1 MQPRKEAGNGPSAY
15 SPPLADAPFASKI
28 TLALES
34 GIVHVARV
42 LPVGGTS
49 SYMSDSSPVAGILE
63 IHDKGYGF
71 LRKPERGSAPTPQ
84 DVFVPPDMI
93 KRNGLRDGVQLS
105 GVSVANGRGPQ
116 LIELQQ
122 VNERAVDLYR
132 DQLPFE
138 ELTTI
143 NPNRWIKLENGP
155 DKLSSRVID
164 LMTPI
169 GHGQRGL
176 IVASPRSG
184 KTMLMQAIA
193 DSVLTNSPDT
203 FLMIVLVDERPEEV
217 TDFRQFLA
225 GRGELW
231 SSSNDQENA
240 SHVRLSK
247 LVIERAK
254 RLVES
259 GRDVFILMD
268 SITRLGRAFN
278 VGSKGN
284 TMSGGISSRALEIPR
299 KIFAAARQTEEA
311 GALTIVATA
320 LIDTGSR
327 MDEVIFQEFKG
338 TGNMEIVLDRRLA
351 EARVYPAIDIE
362 KSGTRR
368 EELLLPKAMLE
379 KVTTIRRGLHGLPVQ
394 AQMERLLMILKK
406 FPDNKA
412 ALEQLPSRPA
422 A

>member
-1 MQPRKEAGNGPSAY
+1 
-15 SPPLADAPFASKI
+15 
-28 TLALES
+28 
-34 GIVHVARV
+34 
-42 LPVGGTS
+42 
-49 SYMSDSSPVAGILE
+49 MSDSSPVAGILE

-71 LRKPERGSAPTPQ
+71 LRRPERGSAPTPQ

-93 KRNGLRDGVQLS
+93 KRNGLRDGVQLA
-105 GVSVANGRGPQ
+105 GVSS
-116 LIELQQ
+116 I
-122 VNERAVDLYR
+122 DLYR

-155 DKLSSRVID
+155 DKLSARVMD

-203 FLMIVLVDERPEEV
+203 FLMIVLIDERPEEV

-338 TGNMEIVLDRRLA
+338 TGNMEIVLDRRLS

-368 EELLLPKAMLE
+368 EELLLPKTILDR
-379 KVTTIRRGLHGLPVQ
+379 VTTIRRGLHGLPVQ

-406 FPDNKA
+406 FPDNKT
-412 ALEQLPSRPA
+412 ALEQLPARPA
-422 A
+422 T

>member
-1 MQPRKEAGNGPSAY
+1 
-15 SPPLADAPFASKI
+15 
-28 TLALES
+28 
-34 GIVHVARV
+34 
-42 LPVGGTS
+42 
-49 SYMSDSSPVAGILE
+49 
-63 IHDKGYGF
+63 
-71 LRKPERGSAPTPQ
+71 
-84 DVFVPPDMI
+84 MI
-93 KRNGLRDGVQLS
+93 KRNALRDGVQLS
-105 GVSVANGRGPQ
+105 GVSISNGRGPQ

-122 VNERAVDLYR
+122 VNDRAIDLYR

-143 NPNRWIKLENGP
+143 NPNRWIQLENGA
-155 DKLSSRVID
+155 DKLSTRVLD
-164 LMTPI
+164 LMTPV

-193 DSVLTNSPDT
+193 DGVLINSPDT
-203 FLMIVLVDERPEEV
+203 FVMIVLIDERPEEV

-225 GRGELW
+225 GRGEIW

-240 SHVRLSK
+240 SHVRLAK

-259 GRDVFILMD
+259 GLDVFILLD

-284 TMSGGISSRALEIPR
+284 TMSGGISARALEIPR

-351 EARVYPAIDIE
+351 EARVYPSIDIE

-368 EELLLPKAMLE
+368 EELLLPKNILD

-406 FPDNKA
+406 FPDNKS
-412 ALEQLPSRPA
+412 ALEQLPARTVT
-422 A
+422 

>member
-1 MQPRKEAGNGPSAY
+1 MGNLTPC
-15 SPPLADAPFASKI
+15 LA
-28 TLALES
+28 
-34 GIVHVARV
+34 
-42 LPVGGTS
+42 PVGVGRFPS
-49 SYMSDSSPVAGILE
+49 FPMSDSSPVAGILE

-71 LRKPERGSAPTPQ
+71 LRRPERGSAPTPQ

-93 KRNGLRDGVQLS
+93 KRNALRDGVQLS
-105 GVSVANGRGPQ
+105 GLSISNGRGPQ
-116 LIELQQ
+116 LVELQQ
-122 VNERAVDLYR
+122 VNERAIDLYR

-143 NPNRWIKLENGP
+143 NPNRWIKLENGA
-155 DKLSSRVID
+155 DKLSTRVLD

-193 DSVLTNSPDT
+193 DGVLMNSPDT
-203 FLMIVLVDERPEEV
+203 FVMIVLIDERPEEV

-225 GRGELW
+225 GRGEIW

-240 SHVRLSK
+240 SHVRLAK

-259 GRDVFILMD
+259 GRDVFILLD

-351 EARVYPAIDIE
+351 EARVYPSIDIE

-368 EELLLPKAMLE
+368 EELLLPKSILD

-406 FPDNKA
+406 FPDNKS
-412 ALEQLPSRPA
+412 ALEQLPARPA

>member
-1 MQPRKEAGNGPSAY
+1 
-15 SPPLADAPFASKI
+15 
-28 TLALES
+28 
-34 GIVHVARV
+34 V
-42 LPVGGTS
+42 L
-49 SYMSDSSPVAGILE
+49 
-63 IHDKGYGF
+63 
-71 LRKPERGSAPTPQ
+71 
-84 DVFVPPDMI
+84 
-93 KRNGLRDGVQLS
+93 
-105 GVSVANGRGPQ
+105 
-116 LIELQQ
+116 
-122 VNERAVDLYR
+122 
-132 DQLPFE
+132 
-138 ELTTI
+138 
-143 NPNRWIKLENGP
+143 
-155 DKLSSRVID
+155 D
-164 LMTPI
+164 LMTPV

-193 DSVLTNSPDT
+193 DGVLINSPDT
-203 FLMIVLVDERPEEV
+203 FVMIVLIDERPEEV

-225 GRGELW
+225 GRGEIW

-240 SHVRLSK
+240 SHVRLAK

-259 GRDVFILMD
+259 GRDVFILLD

-284 TMSGGISSRALEIPR
+284 TMSGGISARALEIPR

-351 EARVYPAIDIE
+351 EARVYPSIDIE

-368 EELLLPKAMLE
+368 EELLLPKNILD

-406 FPDNKA
+406 FPDNKS
-412 ALEQLPSRPA
+412 ALEQLPARTVT
-422 A
+422 

>member
-1 MQPRKEAGNGPSAY
+1 
-15 SPPLADAPFASKI
+15 
-28 TLALES
+28 
-34 GIVHVARV
+34 
-42 LPVGGTS
+42 
-49 SYMSDSSPVAGILE
+49 MSDSSPVAGILE

-71 LRKPERGSAPTPQ
+71 LRRPERGSAPTPQ

-105 GVSVANGRGPQ
+105 GISISNGRGPQ
-116 LIELQQ
+116 LVELQRI
-122 VNERAVDLYR
+122 NERAIDLYR

-143 NPNRWIKLENGP
+143 NPNRWIQLEVGA
-155 DKLSSRVID
+155 DKLSPRVLD

-176 IVASPRSG
+176 IVAPPRSG

-193 DSVLTNSPDT
+193 DSVLINSPDT
-203 FLMIVLVDERPEEV
+203 FVMIVLVDERPEEV

-225 GRGELW
+225 GRGEIW
-231 SSSNDQENA
+231 SSSNDSENA
-240 SHVRLSK
+240 SHVRLAK

-254 RLVES
+254 RLVEA
-259 GRDVFILMD
+259 GRDVFILLD

-278 VGSKGN
+278 QGAKGN
-284 TMSGGISSRALEIPR
+284 TMSGGISARALEIPR

-320 LIDTGSR
+320 LVETGSR
-327 MDEVIFQEFKG
+327 MDEIIFQEFKG

-368 EELLLPKAMLE
+368 EELLLPKGILD

-406 FPDNKA
+406 FPDNKS
-412 ALEQLPSRPA
+412 ALEQLPSRHVS
-422 A
+422 

>member
-1 MQPRKEAGNGPSAY
+1 
-15 SPPLADAPFASKI
+15 
-28 TLALES
+28 
-34 GIVHVARV
+34 
-42 LPVGGTS
+42 
-49 SYMSDSSPVAGILE
+49 MSDSSPVAGILE

-71 LRKPERGSAPTPQ
+71 LRRPERGSAPTPQ

-93 KRNGLRDGVQLS
+93 KRNGLRDGVQLA
-105 GVSVANGRGPQ
+105 GVSISNGRGPQ

-122 VNERAVDLYR
+122 VNERSIDLYR

-155 DKLSSRVID
+155 DKLSARVMD

-203 FLMIVLVDERPEEV
+203 FLMIVLIDERPEEV

-338 TGNMEIVLDRRLA
+338 TGNMEIVLDRRLS

-368 EELLLPKAMLE
+368 EELLLPKTILDR
-379 KVTTIRRGLHGLPVQ
+379 VTTIRRGLHGLPVQ

-406 FPDNKA
+406 FPDNKT
-412 ALEQLPSRPA
+412 ALEQLPARPA
-422 A
+422 T

>member
-1 MQPRKEAGNGPSAY
+1 
-15 SPPLADAPFASKI
+15 
-28 TLALES
+28 
-34 GIVHVARV
+34 V
-42 LPVGGTS
+42 LPVGGTFS
-49 SYMSDSSPVAGILE
+49 LMSDSSPVAGILE

-93 KRNGLRDGVQLS
+93 KRNALRDGVQLS
-105 GVSVANGRGPQ
+105 GISVSNGRGPQ

-122 VNERAVDLYR
+122 VNDRAIDLYR

-143 NPNRWIKLENGP
+143 NPNRWIKLETGA
-155 DKLSSRVID
+155 DKLSARVLD

-193 DSVLTNSPDT
+193 DAVLINSPDT
-203 FLMIVLVDERPEEV
+203 FVMIVLIDERPEEV

-225 GRGELW
+225 GRGEIW

-240 SHVRLSK
+240 SHVRLAK

-259 GRDVFILMD
+259 GRDVFILLD

-351 EARVYPAIDIE
+351 EARVYPSIDIE

-368 EELLLPKAMLE
+368 EELLLPKAILD

-406 FPDNKA
+406 FPDNKT
-412 ALEQLPSRPA
+412 ALEQLPARPA
-422 A
+422 T

>member
-1 MQPRKEAGNGPSAY
+1 
-15 SPPLADAPFASKI
+15 
-28 TLALES
+28 
-34 GIVHVARV
+34 
-42 LPVGGTS
+42 
-49 SYMSDSSPVAGILE
+49 MSDSSPVAGILE

-105 GVSVANGRGPQ
+105 GVSIANGRGPQ

-122 VNERAVDLYR
+122 VNERSLDLYR

-143 NPNRWIKLENGP
+143 NPNRWIKLENGA
-155 DKLSSRVID
+155 DKLSARVMD

-240 SHVRLSK
+240 SHVRLSR

-338 TGNMEIVLDRRLA
+338 TGNMEIVLDRRLS

-368 EELLLPKAMLE
+368 EELLLRKDLLE

-406 FPDNKA
+406 FPDNKT
-412 ALEQLPSRPA
+412 ALEQLPARPTTT
-422 A
+422 

>member
-1 MQPRKEAGNGPSAY
+1 
-15 SPPLADAPFASKI
+15 
-28 TLALES
+28 
-34 GIVHVARV
+34 
-42 LPVGGTS
+42 
-49 SYMSDSSPVAGILE
+49 MSDSSPVAGILE

-71 LRKPERGSAPTPQ
+71 LRRPERGSAPTPQ

-93 KRNGLRDGVQLS
+93 KRNALRDGVQLS
-105 GVSVANGRGPQ
+105 GMSIANGRGPQ

-143 NPNRWIKLENGP
+143 NPNRWIQLENGA
-155 DKLSSRVID
+155 DKLSTRVLD

-176 IVASPRSG
+176 IVSSPRSG

-193 DSVLTNSPDT
+193 DGVLINSPDT
-203 FLMIVLVDERPEEV
+203 FVMIVLIDERPEEV

-225 GRGELW
+225 GRGEIW

-240 SHVRLSK
+240 SHVRLAK

-259 GRDVFILMD
+259 GRDVFILLD

-284 TMSGGISSRALEIPR
+284 TMSGGISARALEIPR

-351 EARVYPAIDIE
+351 EARVYPSIDIE

-368 EELLLPKAMLE
+368 EELLLPKAILD

-406 FPDNKA
+406 FPDNKS
-412 ALEQLPSRPA
+412 ALEQLPARTA
-422 A
+422 T

>member
-1 MQPRKEAGNGPSAY
+1 
-15 SPPLADAPFASKI
+15 
-28 TLALES
+28 
-34 GIVHVARV
+34 V
-42 LPVGGTS
+42 LPVGGTFS
-49 SYMSDSSPVAGILE
+49 LMSDSSPVAGILE

-93 KRNGLRDGVQLS
+93 KRNALRDGVQLS
-105 GVSVANGRGPQ
+105 GVSISNGRGPQ

-122 VNERAVDLYR
+122 VNERAIDLYR

-143 NPNRWIKLENGP
+143 NPNRWVQLENGA
-155 DKLSSRVID
+155 DKLSTRVLD

-193 DSVLTNSPDT
+193 DGVLMNSPDT
-203 FLMIVLVDERPEEV
+203 FVMIVLIDERPEEV

-225 GRGELW
+225 GRGEIW

-240 SHVRLSK
+240 SHVRLAK

-259 GRDVFILMD
+259 GRDVFILLD

-284 TMSGGISSRALEIPR
+284 TMSGGISARALEIPR

-351 EARVYPAIDIE
+351 EARVYPSIDIE

-368 EELLLPKAMLE
+368 EELLLPKAILD

-406 FPDNKA
+406 FPDNKS
-412 ALEQLPSRPA
+412 ALEQLPARTVT
-422 A
+422 

>member
-1 MQPRKEAGNGPSAY
+1 
-15 SPPLADAPFASKI
+15 
-28 TLALES
+28 
-34 GIVHVARV
+34 
-42 LPVGGTS
+42 
-49 SYMSDSSPVAGILE
+49 MSDSSPVAGILE

-93 KRNGLRDGVQLS
+93 KRNALRDGVQLS
-105 GVSVANGRGPQ
+105 GISISNGRGPQ

-122 VNERAVDLYR
+122 VNERAIDLYR

-143 NPNRWIKLENGP
+143 NPNRWIKLENGAE
-155 DKLSSRVID
+155 KLSTRVLD

-193 DSVLTNSPDT
+193 DGVLMNSPDT
-203 FLMIVLVDERPEEV
+203 FVMIVLIDERPEEV

-225 GRGELW
+225 GRGEIW

-240 SHVRLSK
+240 SHVRLAK

-259 GRDVFILMD
+259 GRDVFILLD

-338 TGNMEIVLDRRLA
+338 TGNMEILLDRRLA
-351 EARVYPAIDIE
+351 EARVYPSIDIE

-368 EELLLPKAMLE
+368 EELLLKKDVLD
-379 KVTTIRRGLHGLPVQ
+379 KVTTIRRGLHGISPQ
-394 AQMERLLMILKK
+394 AQMEYLLKSLKK
-406 FPDNKA
+406 YPDNKS
-412 ALEQLPSRPA
+412 ALEQLPSRTA
-422 A
+422 V

>member
-1 MQPRKEAGNGPSAY
+1 
-15 SPPLADAPFASKI
+15 
-28 TLALES
+28 
-34 GIVHVARV
+34 
-42 LPVGGTS
+42 
-49 SYMSDSSPVAGILE
+49 MSDSSPVAGILE

-71 LRKPERGSAPTPQ
+71 LRRPERGSAPTPQ

-93 KRNGLRDGVQLS
+93 KRNGLRDGVQLA

-122 VNERAVDLYR
+122 INERSPDLYR

-143 NPNRWIKLENGP
+143 NPNRWIKLENGA
-155 DKLSSRVID
+155 DKLSARVMD

-193 DSVLTNSPDT
+193 DSVLTHSPDT
-203 FLMIVLVDERPEEV
+203 FLMIVLIDERPEEV
-217 TDFRQFLA
+217 TDFRQFLS

-259 GRDVFILMD
+259 GRDVFILLD

-338 TGNMEIVLDRRLA
+338 TGNMEIVLDRRLS

-368 EELLLPKAMLE
+368 EELLLPKAVLE
-379 KVTTIRRGLHGLPVQ
+379 KVTIIRRGLHGLPVQ

-406 FPDNKA
+406 FPDNKT
-412 ALEQLPSRPA
+412 ALEQLPSRPVS
-422 A
+422 

>member
-1 MQPRKEAGNGPSAY
+1 
-15 SPPLADAPFASKI
+15 
-28 TLALES
+28 
-34 GIVHVARV
+34 
-42 LPVGGTS
+42 
-49 SYMSDSSPVAGILE
+49 
-63 IHDKGYGF
+63 
-71 LRKPERGSAPTPQ
+71 
-84 DVFVPPDMI
+84 
-93 KRNGLRDGVQLS
+93 
-105 GVSVANGRGPQ
+105 
-116 LIELQQ
+116 
-122 VNERAVDLYR
+122 
-132 DQLPFE
+132 
-138 ELTTI
+138 
-143 NPNRWIKLENGP
+143 
-155 DKLSSRVID
+155 
-164 LMTPI
+164 
-169 GHGQRGL
+169 
-176 IVASPRSG
+176 
-184 KTMLMQAIA
+184 
-193 DSVLTNSPDT
+193 
-203 FLMIVLVDERPEEV
+203 MIVLIDERPEEV

-225 GRGELW
+225 GRGEIW

-240 SHVRLSK
+240 SHVRLAK

-259 GRDVFILMD
+259 GRDVFILLD

-284 TMSGGISSRALEIPR
+284 TMSGGISARALEIPR

-351 EARVYPAIDIE
+351 EARVYPSIDIE

-368 EELLLPKAMLE
+368 EELLLPKAILD

-406 FPDNKA
+406 FPDNKS
-412 ALEQLPSRPA
+412 ALEQLPARTA
-422 A
+422 T

>member
-1 MQPRKEAGNGPSAY
+1 
-15 SPPLADAPFASKI
+15 
-28 TLALES
+28 
-34 GIVHVARV
+34 
-42 LPVGGTS
+42 
-49 SYMSDSSPVAGILE
+49 MSDSSPVAGILE

-105 GVSVANGRGPQ
+105 GVSVSNGRGPQ

-122 VNERAVDLYR
+122 INERAIDIYR
-132 DQLPFE
+132 EQLPFE

-143 NPNRWIKLENGP
+143 NPNRWIKLENGA
-155 DKLSSRVID
+155 DKLSARVLD

-193 DSVLTNSPDT
+193 DSVLCNSPDT
-203 FLMIVLVDERPEEV
+203 FVMIVLIDERPEEV
-217 TDFRQFLA
+217 TDFRQFL
-225 GRGELW
+225 GSRGEIW

-240 SHVRLSK
+240 SHVRLAK
-247 LVIERAK
+247 LVIERAR

-259 GRDVFILMD
+259 GRDVFMLLD

-278 VGSKGN
+278 QGAKGN

-299 KIFAAARQTEEA
+299 KFFASARQTEEA

-351 EARVYPAIDIE
+351 EARVYPSIDIE

-368 EELLLPKAMLE
+368 EELLLPKAILD
-379 KVTTIRRGLHGLPVQ
+379 KVTTIRRGLHGLPVA

-406 FPDNKA
+406 FPDNKS
-412 ALEQLPSRPA
+412 ALDQLPARPA
-422 A
+422 V

>member
-1 MQPRKEAGNGPSAY
+1 
-15 SPPLADAPFASKI
+15 
-28 TLALES
+28 
-34 GIVHVARV
+34 V
-42 LPVGGTS
+42 LPVGGAFS
-49 SYMSDSSPVAGILE
+49 LMSDSSPVAGILE

-71 LRKPERGSAPTPQ
+71 LRRPERGSAPTPQ

-93 KRNGLRDGVQLS
+93 KRNALRDGVQLS
-105 GVSVANGRGPQ
+105 GISVANGRGPQ

-122 VNERAVDLYR
+122 VNDRSIDLYR

-143 NPNRWIKLENGP
+143 NPNRWIKLETGA
-155 DKLSSRVID
+155 DKLSARVLD

-176 IVASPRSG
+176 IVSSPRSG

-193 DSVLTNSPDT
+193 DAVLINSPDT
-203 FLMIVLVDERPEEV
+203 FVMIVLVDERPEEV

-240 SHVRLSK
+240 SHVRLAK

-259 GRDVFILMD
+259 GRDVFILLD

-351 EARVYPAIDIE
+351 EARVYPSIDIE

-368 EELLLPKAMLE
+368 EELLLKPAILD
-379 KVTTIRRGLHGLPVQ
+379 KVTIIRRGLHGLPVQ
-394 AQMERLLMILKK
+394 AQMERLLGILKQC
-406 FPDNKA
+406 PDNKT
-412 ALEQLPSRPA
+412 ALEKLPARPA
-422 A
+422 S

>member
-1 MQPRKEAGNGPSAY
+1 
-15 SPPLADAPFASKI
+15 
-28 TLALES
+28 
-34 GIVHVARV
+34 
-42 LPVGGTS
+42 
-49 SYMSDSSPVAGILE
+49 MSDSSPVAGILE

-71 LRKPERGSAPTPQ
+71 LRRPERGSAPTPQ

-93 KRNGLRDGVQLS
+93 KRNALRDGVQLS
-105 GVSVANGRGPQ
+105 GISVSNGRGPQ

-122 VNERAVDLYR
+122 VNDRAIDLYR

-143 NPNRWIKLENGP
+143 NPNRWIKLENGA
-155 DKLSSRVID
+155 DKLSTRVLD
-164 LMTPI
+164 LMTPV

-193 DSVLTNSPDT
+193 DGVLINSPDT
-203 FLMIVLVDERPEEV
+203 FVMIVLIDERPEEV

-225 GRGELW
+225 GRGEIW

-240 SHVRLSK
+240 SHVRLAK

-259 GRDVFILMD
+259 GRDVFILLD

-284 TMSGGISSRALEIPR
+284 TMSGGISARALEIPR

-351 EARVYPAIDIE
+351 EARVYPSIDIE

-368 EELLLPKAMLE
+368 EELLLSKNILD

-406 FPDNKA
+406 FPDNKS
-412 ALEQLPSRPA
+412 ALEQLPARPA

>member
-1 MQPRKEAGNGPSAY
+1 
-15 SPPLADAPFASKI
+15 
-28 TLALES
+28 
-34 GIVHVARV
+34 
-42 LPVGGTS
+42 
-49 SYMSDSSPVAGILE
+49 MSDSSPVAGILE

-71 LRKPERGSAPTPQ
+71 LRRPERGSAPTPQ

-105 GVSVANGRGPQ
+105 GLSIANGRGPQ

-122 VNERAVDLYR
+122 VNERAIDLYR

-143 NPNRWIKLENGP
+143 NPNRWIKLETNA
-155 DKLSSRVID
+155 DKLSPRVMD

-184 KTMLMQAIA
+184 KTMLMQSIA
-193 DSVLTNSPDT
+193 DAVLVNSPDT

-240 SHVRLSK
+240 SHVRLAR

-259 GRDVFILMD
+259 GRDVFILLD

-278 VGSKGN
+278 AGAKGN

-368 EELLLPKAMLE
+368 EELLLPKAILD

-406 FPDNKA
+406 FPDNKT
-412 ALEQLPSRPA
+412 ALEQLPARPA
-422 A
+422 T

>member
-1 MQPRKEAGNGPSAY
+1 
-15 SPPLADAPFASKI
+15 
-28 TLALES
+28 
-34 GIVHVARV
+34 
-42 LPVGGTS
+42 
-49 SYMSDSSPVAGILE
+49 MSDSSPVAGILE

-71 LRKPERGSAPTPQ
+71 LRRPERGSAPTPQ

-93 KRNGLRDGVQLS
+93 KRNGLRDGVQLA
-105 GVSVANGRGPQ
+105 GISVANGRGPQ

-122 VNERAVDLYR
+122 VNERPLDLYR

-143 NPNRWIKLENGP
+143 NPNRWLKLENGA
-155 DKLSSRVID
+155 DKLSARVMD

-203 FLMIVLVDERPEEV
+203 FLMIVLIDERPEEV

-225 GRGELW
+225 GRGEIW

-351 EARVYPAIDIE
+351 EARVYPSIDIE

-368 EELLLPKAMLE
+368 EELLLPKNILDR
-379 KVTTIRRGLHGLPVQ
+379 VTTIRRGLHGLPVQ

-406 FPDNKA
+406 FPDNKS

-422 A
+422 T

>member
-1 MQPRKEAGNGPSAY
+1 M
-15 SPPLADAPFASKI
+15 
-28 TLALES
+28 
-34 GIVHVARV
+34 
-42 LPVGGTS
+42 LPVGGTFS
-49 SYMSDSSPVAGILE
+49 LMSDSSPVAGILE

-71 LRKPERGSAPTPQ
+71 LRRPERGSAPTPQ

-93 KRNGLRDGVQLS
+93 KRNALRDGVQLS
-105 GVSVANGRGPQ
+105 GVSVSNGRGPQ

-122 VNERAVDLYR
+122 VNERAIELYR

-143 NPNRWIKLENGP
+143 NPNRWIKLETGA
-155 DKLSSRVID
+155 DKLSARVLD

-193 DSVLTNSPDT
+193 DAVLTNSPDT
-203 FLMIVLVDERPEEV
+203 FVMIVLIDERPEEV

-225 GRGELW
+225 GRGEIW

-240 SHVRLSK
+240 SHVRLAK

-259 GRDVFILMD
+259 GRDVFILLD

-284 TMSGGISSRALEIPR
+284 TMSGGISARALEIPR
-299 KIFAAARQTEEA
+299 RIFAAARQTEEA

-351 EARVYPAIDIE
+351 EARVYPSIDIE

-368 EELLLPKAMLE
+368 EELLLPKAILD
-379 KVTTIRRGLHGLPVQ
+379 KVTIIRRGLHGLPVQ

-406 FPDNKA
+406 FPDNKT
-412 ALEQLPSRPA
+412 ALEQLPARPA
-422 A
+422 T

>member
-1 MQPRKEAGNGPSAY
+1 LHEYCPSAVRF
-15 SPPLADAPFASKI
+15 LI
-28 TLALES
+28 
-34 GIVHVARV
+34 
-42 LPVGGTS
+42 
-49 SYMSDSSPVAGILE
+49 MSDSSPVAGILE

-84 DVFVPPDMI
+84 DIFVPPDMI

-105 GVSVANGRGPQ
+105 GISVANGRGPQ

-122 VNERAVDLYR
+122 INERAIDLYR

-143 NPNRWIKLENGP
+143 NPNRWIKLETGA
-155 DKLSSRVID
+155 DKLSARVLD

-176 IVASPRSG
+176 IVSSPRSG

-193 DSVLTNSPDT
+193 DAVLINSPDT
-203 FLMIVLVDERPEEV
+203 FVMIVLIDERPEEV

-225 GRGELW
+225 GRGEIW

-240 SHVRLSK
+240 SHVRLAK

-259 GRDVFILMD
+259 GRDVFILLD

-299 KIFAAARQTEEA
+299 RIFAAARQTEEA

-351 EARVYPAIDIE
+351 EARVYPSIDIE

-368 EELLLPKAMLE
+368 EELLLPKAILD
-379 KVTTIRRGLHGLPVQ
+379 KVTIIRRGLHGLPVQ

-406 FPDNKA
+406 FNDNKT
-412 ALEQLPSRPA
+412 ALEQLPARPA
-422 A
+422 T

>member
-1 MQPRKEAGNGPSAY
+1 
-15 SPPLADAPFASKI
+15 
-28 TLALES
+28 
-34 GIVHVARV
+34 
-42 LPVGGTS
+42 
-49 SYMSDSSPVAGILE
+49 
-63 IHDKGYGF
+63 
-71 LRKPERGSAPTPQ
+71 
-84 DVFVPPDMI
+84 MI

-105 GVSVANGRGPQ
+105 GVSIANGRGPQ

-122 VNERAVDLYR
+122 VNERPLDLYR

-143 NPNRWIKLENGP
+143 NPNRWIKLENGA
-155 DKLSSRVID
+155 DKLSARVMD

-240 SHVRLSK
+240 SHVRLAK

-338 TGNMEIVLDRRLA
+338 TGNMEIVLDRRLS

-368 EELLLPKAMLE
+368 EELLLPKAMLD

-406 FPDNKA
+406 FPDNKS
-412 ALEQLPSRPA
+412 ALEQLPARPVT
-422 A
+422 

>member
-1 MQPRKEAGNGPSAY
+1 
-15 SPPLADAPFASKI
+15 
-28 TLALES
+28 
-34 GIVHVARV
+34 
-42 LPVGGTS
+42 
-49 SYMSDSSPVAGILE
+49 MSDSSPVAGILE

-71 LRKPERGSAPTPQ
+71 LRRPERGSAPTPQ

-105 GVSVANGRGPQ
+105 GVSIANGRGPQ
-116 LIELQQ
+116 LVELQQ
-122 VNERAVDLYR
+122 VNERSLDLYR

-143 NPNRWIKLENGP
+143 NPNRWLKLENGA
-155 DKLSSRVID
+155 DKLSARVMD

-203 FLMIVLVDERPEEV
+203 FLMIVLIDERPEEV

-240 SHVRLSK
+240 SHVRLSR

-259 GRDVFILMD
+259 GRDVFILLD

-338 TGNMEIVLDRRLA
+338 TGNMEIVLDRRLS

-368 EELLLPKAMLE
+368 EELLLPKAILD
-379 KVTTIRRGLHGLPVQ
+379 KVTIIRRGLHGLPVQ

-406 FPDNKA
+406 FPDNKT
-412 ALEQLPSRPA
+412 ALEQLPARPTT
-422 A
+422 

>member
-1 MQPRKEAGNGPSAY
+1 
-15 SPPLADAPFASKI
+15 
-28 TLALES
+28 
-34 GIVHVARV
+34 
-42 LPVGGTS
+42 
-49 SYMSDSSPVAGILE
+49 MSDSSPVAGILE

-105 GVSVANGRGPQ
+105 GLSIANGRGPQ
-116 LIELQQ
+116 LVELQQ
-122 VNERAVDLYR
+122 INERAIDIYR

-143 NPNRWIKLENGP
+143 NPNRWLKLETRA
-155 DKLSSRVID
+155 DKLPARVMD

-193 DSVLTNSPDT
+193 DAVLTNSPDT

-240 SHVRLSK
+240 SHVRLSR

-338 TGNMEIVLDRRLA
+338 TGNMEIVLDRRLS

-368 EELLLPKAMLE
+368 EELLLPKPILD
-379 KVTTIRRGLHGLPVQ
+379 KVTIIRRGLHGLPVQ

-406 FPDNKA
+406 FNDNKS
-412 ALEQLPSRPA
+412 ALEQLPARPA
-422 A
+422 S

>member
-1 MQPRKEAGNGPSAY
+1 
-15 SPPLADAPFASKI
+15 
-28 TLALES
+28 
-34 GIVHVARV
+34 
-42 LPVGGTS
+42 
-49 SYMSDSSPVAGILE
+49 MSDSSPVAGILE

-71 LRKPERGSAPTPQ
+71 LRRPERGSAPTPQ

-105 GVSVANGRGPQ
+105 GLSIANGRGPQ
-116 LIELQQ
+116 LVELQQ
-122 VNERAVDLYR
+122 INERAVDIYR

-143 NPNRWIKLENGP
+143 NPNRWIKLETRA
-155 DKLSSRVID
+155 DKLSARVMD

-176 IVASPRSG
+176 IVASPRTG

-193 DSVLTNSPDT
+193 DAVLNNSPDT
-203 FLMIVLVDERPEEV
+203 FLMIVLIDERPEEV

-338 TGNMEIVLDRRLA
+338 TGNMEIVLDRRLS

-368 EELLLPKAMLE
+368 EELLLPKPILD
-379 KVTTIRRGLHGLPVQ
+379 KVTIIRRGLHGLPVQ

-406 FPDNKA
+406 FNDNKS
-412 ALEQLPSRPA
+412 ALEQLPARPA
-422 A
+422 S

>member
-1 MQPRKEAGNGPSAY
+1 
-15 SPPLADAPFASKI
+15 
-28 TLALES
+28 
-34 GIVHVARV
+34 
-42 LPVGGTS
+42 
-49 SYMSDSSPVAGILE
+49 MSDSSPVAGILE

-71 LRKPERGSAPTPQ
+71 LRRPERGSAPTPQ

-93 KRNGLRDGVQLS
+93 KRNALRDGVQLS
-105 GVSVANGRGPQ
+105 GMSISNGRGPQ
-116 LIELQQ
+116 LVELQQ
-122 VNERAVDLYR
+122 VNERAIDLYR

-143 NPNRWIKLENGP
+143 NPNRWIKLENGA
-155 DKLSSRVID
+155 DKLSTRVLD

-193 DSVLTNSPDT
+193 DGVLMNSPDT
-203 FLMIVLVDERPEEV
+203 FVMIVLIDERPEEV

-225 GRGELW
+225 GRGEIW

-240 SHVRLSK
+240 SHVRLAK

-259 GRDVFILMD
+259 GRDVFILLD

-351 EARVYPAIDIE
+351 EARVYPSIDIE

-368 EELLLPKAMLE
+368 EELLLPKAILD

-406 FPDNKA
+406 FPDNRS
-412 ALEQLPSRPA
+412 ALEQLPARPA
-422 A
+422 T

>member
-1 MQPRKEAGNGPSAY
+1 MGN
-15 SPPLADAPFASKI
+15 LASCIA
-28 TLALES
+28 
-34 GIVHVARV
+34 
-42 LPVGGTS
+42 PVGVVRFS
-49 SYMSDSSPVAGILE
+49 MSDSSPVAGILE

-93 KRNGLRDGVQLS
+93 KRNALRDGVQLS
-105 GVSVANGRGPQ
+105 GVSVSNGRGPQ

-122 VNERAVDLYR
+122 VNERAIDLYR

-143 NPNRWIKLENGP
+143 NPNRWIQLENGA
-155 DKLSSRVID
+155 DKLSTRVLD

-193 DSVLTNSPDT
+193 DGVLMNSPDT
-203 FLMIVLVDERPEEV
+203 FVMIVLIDERPEEV

-225 GRGELW
+225 GRGEIW

-240 SHVRLSK
+240 SHVRLAK

-259 GRDVFILMD
+259 GRDVFILLD

-351 EARVYPAIDIE
+351 EARVYPSIDIE

-368 EELLLPKAMLE
+368 EELLLPKGILD

-406 FPDNKA
+406 FPDNKS

-422 A
+422 T

>member
-1 MQPRKEAGNGPSAY
+1 
-15 SPPLADAPFASKI
+15 
-28 TLALES
+28 
-34 GIVHVARV
+34 
-42 LPVGGTS
+42 
-49 SYMSDSSPVAGILE
+49 MSDSSPVAGILE

-71 LRKPERGSAPTPQ
+71 LRRPERGSAPTPQ

-93 KRNGLRDGVQLS
+93 KRNALRDGVQLS
-105 GVSVANGRGPQ
+105 GVSISNGRGPQ
-116 LIELQQ
+116 LVELQQ
-122 VNERAVDLYR
+122 VNERAIELYR

-143 NPNRWIKLENGP
+143 NPNRLVTLSTGA
-155 DKLSSRVID
+155 DKLSARVLD

-193 DSVLTNSPDT
+193 EGVLVNSPDT
-203 FLMIVLVDERPEEV
+203 FVMIVLIDERPEEV

-240 SHVRLSK
+240 SHVRLAK

-259 GRDVFILMD
+259 GRDVFILLD

-351 EARVYPAIDIE
+351 EARVYPSIDIE

-368 EELLLPKAMLE
+368 EELLLSKGVLD

-406 FPDNKA
+406 FPDNKS
-412 ALEQLPSRPA
+412 ALEQLPTRPA
-422 A
+422 T

>member
-1 MQPRKEAGNGPSAY
+1 
-15 SPPLADAPFASKI
+15 
-28 TLALES
+28 
-34 GIVHVARV
+34 
-42 LPVGGTS
+42 
-49 SYMSDSSPVAGILE
+49 MSDSSPVAGILE

-71 LRKPERGSAPTPQ
+71 LRRPERGSAPTPQ

-105 GVSVANGRGPQ
+105 GVSIANGRGPQ

-122 VNERAVDLYR
+122 VNERSLDLYR

-143 NPNRWIKLENGP
+143 NPNRWLKLENGP
-155 DKLSSRVID
+155 DKLSSRVMD

-169 GHGQRGL
+169 G
-176 IVASPRSG
+176 
-184 KTMLMQAIA
+184 

-203 FLMIVLVDERPEEV
+203 FVMIVLIDERPEEV

-368 EELLLPKAMLE
+368 EELLLPKAILD

-412 ALEQLPSRPA
+412 ALEQLPARPA
-422 A
+422 T

>member
-1 MQPRKEAGNGPSAY
+1 
-15 SPPLADAPFASKI
+15 
-28 TLALES
+28 
-34 GIVHVARV
+34 
-42 LPVGGTS
+42 
-49 SYMSDSSPVAGILE
+49 MSDSSPVAGILE

-71 LRKPERGSAPTPQ
+71 LRRPERGSAPTPQ

-93 KRNGLRDGVQLS
+93 KRNALRDGVQLS
-105 GVSVANGRGPQ
+105 GLSIANGRGPQ

-122 VNERAVDLYR
+122 VNDRAVDMYR

-143 NPNRWIKLENGP
+143 NPNRWIKLENGA
-155 DKLSSRVID
+155 DKLSTRVLD

-176 IVASPRSG
+176 IVSSPRSG

-193 DSVLTNSPDT
+193 DGVLINSPDT
-203 FLMIVLVDERPEEV
+203 FVMIVLIDERPEEV

-225 GRGELW
+225 GRGEIW

-240 SHVRLSK
+240 SHVRLAK

-259 GRDVFILMD
+259 GRDVFILLD

-284 TMSGGISSRALEIPR
+284 TMSGGISARALEIPR

-351 EARVYPAIDIE
+351 EARVYPSIDIE

-368 EELLLPKAMLE
+368 EELLLKPAILD

-394 AQMERLLMILKK
+394 AQMERLLMILKQY
-406 FPDNKA
+406 PDNKS
-412 ALEQLPSRPA
+412 ALEKLPARTVT
-422 A
+422 

>member
-1 MQPRKEAGNGPSAY
+1 
-15 SPPLADAPFASKI
+15 
-28 TLALES
+28 
-34 GIVHVARV
+34 V
-42 LPVGGTS
+42 LPVGGTFS
-49 SYMSDSSPVAGILE
+49 LMSDSSPVAGILE

-71 LRKPERGSAPTPQ
+71 LRRPERGSAPTPQ

-93 KRNGLRDGVQLS
+93 KRNALRDGVQLS
-105 GVSVANGRGPQ
+105 GISVANGRGPQ

-122 VNERAVDLYR
+122 VNERAIDLYR

-143 NPNRWIKLENGP
+143 NPNRWIKLETGG
-155 DKLSSRVID
+155 DKLSARVLD

-176 IVASPRSG
+176 IVSSPRSG

-193 DSVLTNSPDT
+193 DAVLINSPDT
-203 FLMIVLVDERPEEV
+203 FVMIVLIDERPEEV

-225 GRGELW
+225 GRGEIW

-240 SHVRLSK
+240 SHVRLAK

-259 GRDVFILMD
+259 GRDVFILLD

-351 EARVYPAIDIE
+351 EARVYPSIDIE

-368 EELLLPKAMLE
+368 EELLLPKAILD

-406 FPDNKA
+406 FPDNKS
-412 ALEQLPSRPA
+412 ALEQLPARPA
-422 A
+422 T

>member
-1 MQPRKEAGNGPSAY
+1 
-15 SPPLADAPFASKI
+15 
-28 TLALES
+28 
-34 GIVHVARV
+34 
-42 LPVGGTS
+42 
-49 SYMSDSSPVAGILE
+49 MSDSSPVAGILE

-93 KRNGLRDGVQLS
+93 KRNALRDGVQLS
-105 GVSVANGRGPQ
+105 GLSIANGRGPQ
-116 LIELQQ
+116 LVELQQ
-122 VNERAVDLYR
+122 VNERAIELYR

-143 NPNRWIKLENGP
+143 NPNRWVKLETGG
-155 DKLSSRVID
+155 DKLSSRVLD

-193 DSVLTNSPDT
+193 DSVLINSPDT
-203 FLMIVLVDERPEEV
+203 FVMIVPHRRAPGRSDR
-217 TDFRQFLA
+217 FFASSSR
-225 GRGELW
+225 GRGEIW

-240 SHVRLSK
+240 SHVRLAK

-259 GRDVFILMD
+259 GRDVFILLD

-284 TMSGGISSRALEIPR
+284 TMSGGISARALEIPR

-351 EARVYPAIDIE
+351 EARVYPSIDIE

-368 EELLLPKAMLE
+368 EELLLPKALLD

-406 FPDNKA
+406 FPDNKT
-412 ALEQLPSRPA
+412 ALDQLPARPA
-422 A
+422 S

>member
-1 MQPRKEAGNGPSAY
+1 
-15 SPPLADAPFASKI
+15 
-28 TLALES
+28 
-34 GIVHVARV
+34 
-42 LPVGGTS
+42 
-49 SYMSDSSPVAGILE
+49 MSDSSPVAGILE

-71 LRKPERGSAPTPQ
+71 LRRPERGSAPTPQ

-105 GVSVANGRGPQ
+105 GMSIANGRGPQ

-122 VNERAVDLYR
+122 VNERAIELYR

-143 NPNRWIKLENGP
+143 NPNRWIKLENGA
-155 DKLSSRVID
+155 DKLSTRVLD

-193 DSVLTNSPDT
+193 DGVLINSPDT
-203 FLMIVLVDERPEEV
+203 FVMIVLIDERPEEV

-225 GRGELW
+225 GRGEIW

-240 SHVRLSK
+240 SHVRLAR

-259 GRDVFILMD
+259 GRDVFILLD

-338 TGNMEIVLDRRLA
+338 TGNMEIVLDRRLS

-368 EELLLPKAMLE
+368 EELLLPKGILD

-406 FPDNKA
+406 FSDNKT
-412 ALEQLPSRPA
+412 ALEQLPARPA